1 MPQSPHTTPA
11 TTHAAPDTRDVLLF
25 LTKMAGALGA
35 HGAAAH
41 RLEDALSACA
51 RRLGVH
57 AEFFATPTG
66 VFVTVGDL
74 DNQRTRITPIE
85 SFDVN
90 IEKLTLLDRTL
101 TDVAEGREDVRA
113 GLAQIEQILAAPQR
127 YGPVVTT
134 ASFALISACATV
146 FFRGSVADAATAGV
160 IGLVAGALACLSA
173 RDRSWARVL
182 EFVSGVAAAVIAA
195 LANRITDGAVEPAT
209 AMLAGLIVLIPGM
222 TLTTAVNEL
231 ATRHL
236 VSGSARLMG
245 ALIIFVM
252 IGFGIAV
259 GLRFAEFIPHADGGA
274 AAHFPEWFDLVAI
287 LVTAFPLV
295 ALFRTGPNQ
304 ILWVL
309 LAALIGYTGARLG
322 SVTLGPG
329 LGACV
334 GAFLV
339 GATSNAC
346 ARILNRPAA
355 VMTAPGIL
363 LLVPGSIGF
372 RSVASLL
379 DHDVVAGVETAFGMV
394 MVAAAIVTGLLL
406 ANVVVPPRRAL

>member
-1 MPQSPHTTPA
+1 MPANPDNPTPP
-11 TTHAAPDTRDVLLF
+11 PDTRDALLF
-25 LTKMAGALGA
+25 LTRMAGALGA

-85 SFDVN
+85 SFEVN

-101 TDVAEGREDVRA
+101 TDTAEGAIDVRE
-113 GLAQIEQILAAPQR
+113 GLAQIERILAAPPR
-127 YGPVVTT
+127 FGPVVTT
-134 ASFALISACATV
+134 ASFAAISASATV
-146 FFRGSVADAATAGV
+146 FFKGSVADAATAGV
-160 IGLVAGALACLSA
+160 IGLVVGALASFA
-173 RDRSWARVL
+173 SRDRSLARVL
-182 EFVSGVAAAVIAA
+182 EFVSGAAAAIIATFAA
-195 LANRITDGAVEPAT
+195 LITGGAADPAT
-209 AMLAGLIVLIPGM
+209 AMLAGLIVLVPGL

-245 ALIIFVM
+245 ALIVFVM
-252 IGFGIAV
+252 IGFGVAV
-259 GLRFAEFIPHADGGA
+259 GLRIGA
-274 AAHFPEWFDLVAI
+274 LLPVEPGAVAAHFPDWFDPVALLI
-287 LVTAFPLV
+287 TAFPLV
-295 ALFRTGPNQ
+295 VLFRTGPNQ

-309 LAALIGYTGARLG
+309 LAALIGYSGARLG
-322 SVTLGPG
+322 AITLGPG
-329 LGACV
+329 LGACI

-379 DHDVVAGVETAFGMV
+379 NHDVIAGVETAFGML

>member
-1 MPQSPHTTPA
+1 MASTMSQLQRNTPGV
-11 TTHAAPDTRDVLLF
+11 PDTHDVLLF
-25 LTKMAGALGA
+25 LTKMGSALGA

-41 RLEDALSACA
+41 RLEDALAACA

-74 DNQRTRITPIE
+74 NNQRTRITPID

-90 IEKLTLLDRTL
+90 IEKLTLLDRCL
-101 TDVAEGREDVRA
+101 NDVAEGRTDVRA
-113 GLAQIEQILAAPQR
+113 GLAEIERIQEAPQR
-127 YGPVVTT
+127 YGPIITT
-134 ASFALISACATV
+134 CSFGVISAAATV
-146 FFRGSVADAATAGV
+146 FFRGSTADAATAGV
-160 IGLVAGALACLSA
+160 IGLCAGALAWLA
-173 RDRSWARVL
+173 TKDRSWSRVL
-182 EFVSGVAAAVIAA
+182 EFVSGVLAA
-195 LANRITDGAVEPAT
+195 LIATTADWLTDGAVEPAT
-209 AMLAGLIVLIPGM
+209 AMLAGLIVLVPGM

-245 ALIIFVM
+245 ALIVFIM
-252 IGFGIAV
+252 IGFGVAV
-259 GLRFAEFIPHADGGA
+259 GLRIADSLPQTTSLTA
-274 AAHFPEWFDLVAI
+274 TAFPEWFDLAALLI
-287 LVTAFPLV
+287 TAFPLV
-295 ALFRTGPNQ
+295 VLFRTGPNQ

-309 LAALIGYTGARLG
+309 LAAAIGYAGARFGAYLLG
-322 SVTLGPG
+322 QG

-339 GATSNAC
+339 GITSNAA

-363 LLVPGSIGF
+363 LLVPGSVGF
-372 RSVASLL
+372 RSISSLL
-379 DHDVVAGVETAFGMV
+379 DHDVIAGVETAFGMV

-406 ANVVVPPRRAL
+406 ANVIVPPRKAL

>member
-1 MPQSPHTTPA
+1 MPHPQQHNP
-11 TTHAAPDTRDVLLF
+11 AAPSTGDVLLF
-25 LTKMAGALGA
+25 LTKMAGALGS

-41 RLEDALSACA
+41 RLEDALAACA
-51 RRLGVH
+51 RRLGIH

-90 IEKLTLLDRTL
+90 IEKLTLLDRVL
-101 TDVAEGREDVRA
+101 TDVAEGRLGVRE
-113 GLAQIEQILAAPQR
+113 GLAELDQIESAPNR
-127 YGPVVTT
+127 YGPVATT
-134 ASFALISACATV
+134 LSFGLISACAAI
-146 FFRGSVADAATAGV
+146 FFNGSLADSITAGI
-160 IGLVAGALACLSA
+160 IGLCAGLLAWISSK
-173 RDRSWARVL
+173 DRSWARVL
-182 EFVSGVAAAVIAA
+182 EFASGA
-195 LANRITDGAVEPAT
+195 LAAGIASLAQWITGDAVEPII

-245 ALIIFVM
+245 ALIVFVM
-252 IGFGIAV
+252 IGFGVAV
-259 GLRFAEFIPHADGGA
+259 GLRIGEFIPDGAGGA
-274 AAHFPEWFDLVAI
+274 SLSFPEWFDFIALI
-287 LVTAFPLV
+287 ITAVPLL
-295 ALFRTGPNQ
+295 ALFRTGPKQ

-309 LAALIGYTGARLG
+309 LAALIGYAGARLG
-322 SVTLGPG
+322 AYTLGPG

-339 GATSNAC
+339 GITSNAC
-346 ARILNRPAA
+346 ARLLNRPAA

-372 RSVASLL
+372 MTMSNLI
-379 DHDVVAGVETAFGMV
+379 DHDVLAGVETAFSMV

>member
-1 MPQSPHTTPA
+1 MNATPSN
-11 TTHAAPDTRDVLLF
+11 TPDTSDALLF
-25 LTKMAGALGA
+25 LTRMAGALGA

-41 RLEDALSACA
+41 RLEDALAACA
-51 RRLGVH
+51 RRLGIH

-90 IEKLTLLDRTL
+90 IEKLTLLDQTL
-101 TDVAEGREDVRA
+101 TEVAEGRIDVRE

-127 YGPVVTT
+127 YGPLITT
-134 ASFALISACATV
+134 ASFGLIAASATV
-146 FFRGSVADAATAGV
+146 FFRGSIADAITAGV
-160 IGLVAGALACLSA
+160 IGLGAGALAWLAA

-182 EFVSGVAAAVIAA
+182 EFLSGVLAAIIATAAAYF
-195 LANRITDGAVEPAT
+195 TDGAVEPAT
-209 AMLAGLIVLIPGM
+209 AMLAGLIVLVPGM

-245 ALIIFVM
+245 ALIVFVM
-252 IGFGIAV
+252 IGFGVAV
-259 GLRFAEFIPHADGGA
+259 GLRIGEAIPTTTAAA
-274 AAHFPEWFDLVAI
+274 AAHFPEWFDLAALLI
-287 LVTAFPLV
+287 TAFPLLV
-295 ALFRTGPNQ
+295 LFRTGPNQ
-304 ILWVL
+304 FLWVL

-322 SVTLGPG
+322 AITLGPG

-346 ARILNRPAA
+346 ARLLNRPAA

-372 RSVASLL
+372 QSVANLL
-379 DHDVVAGVETAFGMV
+379 NHDVIAGVETAFTML

-406 ANVVVPPRRAL
+406 ANVIVPPRRAL